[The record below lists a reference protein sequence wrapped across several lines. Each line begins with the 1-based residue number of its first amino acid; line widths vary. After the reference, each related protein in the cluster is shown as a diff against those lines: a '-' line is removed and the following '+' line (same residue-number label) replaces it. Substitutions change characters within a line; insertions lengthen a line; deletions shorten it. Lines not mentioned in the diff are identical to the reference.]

1 MPALAAVTDPDADP
15 DRRAWH
21 MAEAAAGPDEHVA
34 AELER
39 SAERAQARGGLAA
52 AAAFLER
59 AATLTPDPGRRIERM
74 LEAAQA
80 SLQAGAFGKARDL
93 LAITQAGPLHE
104 FQAARADLLRG
115 RIAFASGLGS
125 DAPPLLLKAA
135 KRLEPLNLDLARETY
150 VDAWQA
156 AFFAGY
162 LAGAGRPA

>member
-1 MPALAAVTDPDADP
+1 MA
-15 DRRAWH
+15 
-21 MAEAAAGPDEHVA
+21 MAEA
-34 AELER
+34 
-39 SAERAQARGGLAA
+39 
-52 AAAFLER
+52 
-59 AATLTPDPGRRIERM
+59 
-74 LEAAQA
+74 
-80 SLQAGAFGKARDL
+80 
-93 LAITQAGPLHE
+93 GPLDE

-162 LAGAGRPA
+162 LAGAGRLT